1 MMVIHIGLMVSNTIN
16 NTLANLTNI
25 SMNNISITKMFMLS
39 IHNAHELITL
49 IIEMIMGLVLGY
61 ISVKVVKY
69 ILTFILVVITG
80 ITLNV
85 WSFGGGLSGVIANIQ
100 KEAVMLEPL
109 IRNMLSTLG
118 ILTMGPILFGY
129 VIGIIIGVTKK

>member
-1 MMVIHIGLMVSNTIN
+1 LATFPILLVSQAMSNTSAITT
-16 NTLANLTNI
+16 NTSLT
-25 SMNNISITKMFMLS
+25 SMFMSS
-39 IHNAHELITL
+39 IHSPYELIT
-49 IIEMIMGLVLGY
+49 IVIEIIMGLVLGY
-61 ISVKVVKY
+61 VSVKVLKY
-69 ILTFILVVITG
+69 ILAFILIVVIG
-80 ITLNV
+80 IVLNV